1 MPINERRLPPRSGEL
16 PTLRTVVLL
25 AATLAGHYAYSH
37 HSALIFDRESVVA
50 FEGTVTHFG
59 WANPHV
65 YIHVETTDATGST
78 VEWELETDATPIL
91 TRSGWSRDSLAPGDR
106 VLVRANPDKNP
117 GRTHALLV
125 SITKQDGEVLAAR
138 SYFLRK
144 DSDPRNASG
153 ASSLAG
159 VWELNFSDYS
169 GFYEVWDRLEL
180 TAAGIA
186 SRDSYDVLRDSP
198 EAQCIAIPSPGVL
211 VAPYLNEIVIGDDR
225 ILIRNERWNLER
237 VVYMDSRSHPDDI
250 EPTNQG
256 HSIGWWEGDTLVVD
270 TIAFEHHR
278 SPILGRG
285 VESGPDKHVIERY
298 TLNDDGTQIEIDF
311 VMEDPDYLAEPFAS
325 RVVWHYAPHFEMLGF
340 GCDLENSS
348 RYTQQ

>member
-1 MPINERRLPPRSGEL
+1 M
-16 PTLRTVVLL
+16 L
-25 AATLAGHYAYSH
+25 AVQYTYAH
-37 HSALIFDRESVVA
+37 HSALIFDRDSVVA
-50 FEGTVTHFG
+50 FEGTVTQFG

-65 YIHVETTDATGST
+65 YIHVATDDGVGGTI
-78 VEWELETDATPIL
+78 EWELETDATPIL
-91 TRSGWSRDSLAPGDR
+91 TRSGWSRDSLAPGER

-117 GRTHALLV
+117 ERKHALLV
-125 SITKQDGEVLAAR
+125 SITKQDGQVLAAR

-144 DSDPRNASG
+144 DSDPRNATG
-153 ASSLAG
+153 ATSLAG
-159 VWELNFSDYS
+159 VWELNFADYT
-169 GFYEVWDRLEL
+169 GFYNVWDGLQL
-180 TAAGIA
+180 TEAGTA
-186 SRDSYDVLRDSP
+186 SRESYDVLRDSP

-211 VAPYLNEIVIGDDR
+211 VAPYLNEIVLGEDR

-237 VVYMDSRSHPDDI
+237 IVYMDGRDHPADV

-270 TIAFEHHR
+270 TVAFERHR

-285 VESGPDKHVIERY
+285 VESGPNKHVVERY
-298 TLNDDGTQIEIDF
+298 TLSEDGTQIAIDF
-311 VMEDPDYLAEPFAS
+311 ELEDPDYIAEPFAS
-325 RVVWHYAPHFEMLGF
+325 RVIWHYAPHFEMLGF